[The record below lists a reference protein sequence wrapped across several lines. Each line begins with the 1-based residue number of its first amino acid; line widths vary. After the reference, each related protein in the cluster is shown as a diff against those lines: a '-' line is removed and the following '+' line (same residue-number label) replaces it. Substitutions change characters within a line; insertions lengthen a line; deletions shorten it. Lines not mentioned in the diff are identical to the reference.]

1 LHPAPAAAA
10 RPPAWRDLAG
20 DRSSAPPAPPRRRA
34 ETDLPECAR
43 APRGARHTAT
53 PPPRRAR
60 GCGGRCRRSRW
71 RGTARPAAPGP
82 PAPPRTGRACR
93 GVRPAAWRARDAP
106 DRPRRETWVL
116 RASRRA
122 PRRRSAR
129 ALLDLLEHG
138 VDPLGVLDAA
148 IELEAQLGA
157 GAQAQLAGQLG
168 AQERR
173 GTAETLERLRLF
185 LL

>member
-1 LHPAPAAAA
+1 RRRRRWRPPGPGRRRPPWSPPAGA
-10 RPPAWRDLAG
+10 RPRAPCRSRRRRPAGGSRG
-20 DRSSAPPAPPRRRA
+20 PRRG
-34 ETDLPECAR
+34 P
-43 APRGARHTAT
+43 TA
-53 PPPRRAR
+53 A
-60 GCGGRCRRSRW
+60 
-71 RGTARPAAPGP
+71 
-82 PAPPRTGRACR
+82 PRTGRACR

-168 AQERR
+168 AQEPR

-185 LL
+185 LLAPHYAHPDAGVRQ